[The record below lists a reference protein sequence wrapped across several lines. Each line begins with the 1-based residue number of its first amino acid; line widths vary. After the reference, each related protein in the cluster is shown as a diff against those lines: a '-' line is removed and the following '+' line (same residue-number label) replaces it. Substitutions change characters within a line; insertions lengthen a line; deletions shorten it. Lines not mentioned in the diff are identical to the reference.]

1 LTESRVGFWVVAN
14 LVGIALGSSQASGR
28 ALVANCAQG
37 VPPSFWAVGLAGK
50 LAAIVGPLSYGLI
63 TYLTAGNQ
71 RLAILSTVLFFV
83 AGLMLLATVNE
94 SRGRA
99 AALQG

>member
-1 LTESRVGFWVVAN
+1 MGQLAPPW
-14 LVGIALGSSQASGR
+14 R
-28 ALVANCAQG
+28 AAEFFGL
-37 VPPSFWAVGLAGK
+37 WGLAGK

-71 RLAILSTVLFFV
+71 RLAILPTVLFFV

-99 AALQG
+99 AAMEG

>member
-1 LTESRVGFWVVAN
+1 MGQLEPPW
-14 LVGIALGSSQASGR
+14 R
-28 ALVANCAQG
+28 AAEFFGL
-37 VPPSFWAVGLAGK
+37 WGLAGK

-94 SRGRA
+94 SRGKA
-99 AALQG
+99 AAMEG

>member
-1 LTESRVGFWVVAN
+1 VGQ
-14 LVGIALGSSQASGR
+14 L
-28 ALVANCAQG
+28 
-37 VPPSFWAVGLAGK
+37 VPPDRAAEFFGLLGLAGK

-83 AGLMLLATVNE
+83 VGLMLLATVNE
-94 SRGRA
+94 ARGRA
-99 AALQG
+99 AAIER